1 MKSVIHYAIAGVISV
16 ALMCM
21 LKLLLTQ
28 QPVLM
33 AQWHYPGFSL
43 DGQDGL
49 RKLAQFSLWGA
60 GYAAAYGLILRSLIP
75 SGPILG
81 PLALGAVP
89 TLVAALV
96 LPLYY
101 GNAAL
106 KEPWTLLWLYAHW
119 TFYALCLLFIAGGK
133 GGGKRRSSEDD

>member
-1 MKSVIHYAIAGVISV
+1 MKSVIHYAIAGAISV

-33 AQWHYPGFSL
+33 AQWHYPPFSL
-43 DGQDGL
+43 EGQAGL
-49 RKLAQFSLWGA
+49 QKLAQFALWGA
-60 GYAAAYGLILRSLIP
+60 GYAVAYGLILKSLIP

-89 TLVAALV
+89 TLVAAMV

-133 GGGKRRSSEDD
+133 GGGKRRGGDDE